1 MAGRRPS
8 LLRGSWS
15 ADRLRKRS
23 GLERPTAVT
32 PALGVVHLPAA
43 FAGAGRTRTR
53 CLGARQVLDHA
64 LAGPLPLL
72 QEDQEIGHLLA
83 VRPLVELPDGVG
95 AGLAGRGQD
104 PKEIPPRR
112 WSERVS
118 EASRILPRHRGASVS
133 AACPRRAAGSAPR
146 PPRGRVGGTDLRRGC
161 PPGRVLSRS
170 KEAACSASRE
180 SCRWSLRPAP
190 RTCSASA
197 DIWGVGAE
205 DSLCEGPPGR
215 SRLLHRQVSGRRTA
229 RSSAPV
235 TR

>member
-15 ADRLRKRS
+15 AHRLRKRS

-118 EASRILPRHRGASVS
+118 EASRILPKHRGASVS
-133 AACPRRAAGSAPR
+133 AACPPASCRISSSTASRPSRRHR
-146 PPRGRVGGTDLRRGC
+146 PPARL
-161 PPGRVLSRS
+161 
-170 KEAACSASRE
+170 
-180 SCRWSLRPAP
+180 PA
-190 RTCSASA
+190 RTC
-197 DIWGVGAE
+197 
-205 DSLCEGPPGR
+205 
-215 SRLLHRQVSGRRTA
+215 
-229 RSSAPV
+229 PV
-235 TR
+235 TIKGGSMQRLARVMSVVLTASSPNVLRLR